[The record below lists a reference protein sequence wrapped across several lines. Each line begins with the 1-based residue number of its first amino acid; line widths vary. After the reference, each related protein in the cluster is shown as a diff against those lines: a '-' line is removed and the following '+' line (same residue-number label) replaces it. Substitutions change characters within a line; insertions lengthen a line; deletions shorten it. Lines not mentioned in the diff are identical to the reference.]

1 MPIREENIKKLAEL
15 IEDIQFAMLTTVHED
30 GSLRARPMAVPK
42 NEFDGELWFFTKK
55 DSPKV
60 DEIEHEHQ
68 VNVSF
73 ARPDK
78 QHYISMSGTATVSR
92 DRQKMEELWNPAYT
106 AWFPEGLDDPQIC
119 LLNVKISQAEYWDSS
134 NSVVVHLIGL
144 AKAAIT
150 GESYKPGENEKV
162 NL

>member
-1 MPIREENIKKLAEL
+1 MPTREENIKKLAEL
-15 IEDIQFAMLTTVHED
+15 VADIEFAMLTTVDED

-42 NEFDGELWFFTKK
+42 NQFDGELWFFTKK

-78 QHYISMSGTATVSR
+78 QHYISMSGVATVSR
-92 DRQKMEELWNPAYT
+92 DRKKMEELWNPAYM

-119 LLNVKISQAEYWDSS
+119 LLHVKVSQAEYWDTP

-144 AKAAIT
+144 AKAAVT

-162 NL
+162 TL